1 MKMSIKERKTALIK
15 SIEKMDEKRFVQV
28 ERLLEQLQGDDQILE
43 LVRRAL
49 SSEKDISS
57 GNVISLDDA
66 EKLLDQHI
74 FE

>member
-57 GNVISLDDA
+57 GNLISLDDA
-66 EKLLDQHI
+66 EKLMDQHI

>member
-57 GNVISLDDA
+57 GNLISLDDA
-66 EKLLDQHI
+66 EKLMDQHF

>member
-1 MKMSIKERKTALIK
+1 MDMSIKERKTALIK
-15 SIEKMDEKRFVQV
+15 SIEKMDEKRFIQI
-28 ERLLEQLQGDDQILE
+28 ERLLDQLQGDDQILE

-57 GNVISLDDA
+57 GNLITLDDA

-74 FE
+74 LE

>member
-74 FE
+74 FK